1 MVYCNLQYN
10 GTLNHVLRLLST
22 PIAEREDV
30 MLTQAERCELQRHI
44 ADLLNDTGLP
54 QYLKVNRLTELLE
67 ERFMARVLE
76 IPALEEP
83 LSAILPPA
91 RPPVRK
97 QPARKQLARRKN
109 AKPPH
114 TVASA
119 RKEDSPN
126 VCA

>member
-1 MVYCNLQYN
+1 MLYCNLQYN
-10 GTLNHVLRLLST
+10 AALDHPIRLLST

-54 QYLKVNRLTELLE
+54 QYLKVNRLAELLE
-67 ERFMARVLE
+67 EWFMARVLE

-83 LSAILPPA
+83 LSVILPPDC
-91 RPPVRK
+91 P
-97 QPARKQLARRKN
+97 PARKQPVRKPPARRKN
-109 AKPPH
+109 AKSTH
-114 TVASA
+114 AAASA
-119 RKEDSPN
+119 RKEESPN